1 MEKPQKPKI
10 DEPTRR
16 IAERLL
22 SMPPKPHSQMK
33 IGKRKAKA
41 STKANSPEKRELP
54 KKASQT

>member
-1 MEKPQKPKI
+1 MAKPQKPKI

-22 SMPPKPHSQMK
+22 SMPPKQHKDMK

-41 STKANSPEKRELP
+41 GAHP
-54 KKASQT
+54 KKRRQPSMDHA